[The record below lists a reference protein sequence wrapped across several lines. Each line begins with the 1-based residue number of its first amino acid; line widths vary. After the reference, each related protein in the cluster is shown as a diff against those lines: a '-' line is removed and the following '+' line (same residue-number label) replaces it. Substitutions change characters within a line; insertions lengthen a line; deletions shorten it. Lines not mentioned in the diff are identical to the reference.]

1 MANIKSAEKRILQ
14 NERRRERNRNF
25 RSRMRTAVK
34 RLRTAVESGD
44 SAQAQELLPQTLR
57 VIDETAQKGVIH
69 RNTAARHKS
78 RLTRAV
84 NGLAS

>member
-14 NERRRERNRNF
+14 NERRRDRNRAY

-44 SAQAQELLPQTLR
+44 AEVAKELLPGTLR
-57 VIDETAQKGVIH
+57 VIDESAQKGVIH
-69 RNTAARHKS
+69 RNTAARSKS

-84 NGLAS
+84 TGLP

>member
-14 NERRRERNRNF
+14 NERRRERNRAF

-44 SAQAQELLPQTLR
+44 AKAAGELLGPTLQ
-57 VIDETAQKGVIH
+57 VIDETAQKGVVH
-69 RNTAARHKS
+69 RNTAARQKS
-78 RLTRAV
+78 RLTKAV
-84 NGLAS
+84 NGLG

>member
-1 MANIKSAEKRILQ
+1 MANIKSAEKRIHLS
-14 NERRRERNRNF
+14 ERQRQRNRTF
-25 RSRMRTAVK
+25 RTRMRTTVK
-34 RLRTAVESGD
+34 RLRTAIESGD
-44 SAQAQELLPQTLR
+44 ADQAKELLAGTLR

-84 NGLAS
+84 NGLS

>member
-14 NERRRERNRNF
+14 NERQRQRNRTF
-25 RSRMRTAVK
+25 RTRMRTAVK
-34 RLRTAVESGD
+34 RLRTALESGEAD
-44 SAQAQELLPQTLR
+44 RAKELLPGTLQ

-69 RNTAARHKS
+69 RNTAARQKS

-84 NGLAS
+84 NGLS

>member
-14 NERRRERNRNF
+14 NERHRERNRNF
-25 RSRMRTAVK
+25 RSRMRTAIK
-34 RLRTAVESGD
+34 RLRTALESGD

-57 VIDETAQKGVIH
+57 VIDETVQKGVVH
-69 RNTAARHKS
+69 RNTAARYKS

-84 NGLAS
+84 NALAS